1 MLLRPHTQEILEHIF
16 DYHSAEILK
25 SFKYKYADNFD
36 EMFERYYADNVCDK
50 MEYEMYGWCTKVPI
64 IPPSDAVELFP
75 REIGHREGARNPL
88 SVWVYQQ
95 LLDKGLVS
103 GYHFEPLME
112 LMR

>member
-1 MLLRPHTQEILEHIF
+1 MLLRPHTQEFLEHTF

-25 SFKYKYADNFD
+25 SFKYKYRDNFD
-36 EMFERYYADNVCDK
+36 EMFERYYAENVCDK
-50 MEYEMYGWCTKVPI
+50 MEYEMYGWCTRVCI

-75 REIGHREGARNPL
+75 YEIGHREGARNPL

-103 GYHFEPLME
+103 GYNSAPLME